1 MTRQGFFSLQDTVK
15 CLRNSLLLKDQSTWK
30 SKCLPLPKL
39 RTFNKFKDFTIDSPH
54 IFKPLSFMQR
64 KSISKLRLGLL
75 HLRIET
81 ARFVRPRVPP
91 EDRICL
97 VCNSGEVEDEYH
109 FLLVCSKLEQQRQI
123 LLHQIPDPIY
133 FSNLNSNEKL
143 NFLVN
148 EPSFVKKTAK
158 FIVEAYEYRS
168 TLI

>member
-1 MTRQGFFSLQDTVK
+1 
-15 CLRNSLLLKDQSTWK
+15 
-30 SKCLPLPKL
+30 
-39 RTFNKFKDFTIDSPH
+39 
-54 IFKPLSFMQR
+54 MQR
-64 KSISKLRLGLL
+64 KSLSKLRLGLL

-133 FSNLNSNEKL
+133 FSNLNPNEKL